1 MLKRT
6 LLASLL
12 AIILSACAAGPAI
25 FGTST
30 GTVNGHVMLRA
41 CGGANLEG
49 RSGCPTRP
57 MAGATVSFRL
67 TATSGAPQALTAVTD
82 ATGAYSVKLAP
93 GTYTMTLTATGDGV
107 LGSSHSSAVKTASR
121 QVTVTAGKTVT
132 ADLTYIIQL
141 L

>member
-1 MLKRT
+1 MLTRT

-12 AIILSACAAGPAI
+12 AIVLSACAAGPAI

-49 RSGCPTRP
+49 QSGCPTRP

-67 TATSGAPQALTAVTD
+67 TATSGAPQEVTAVTD

-93 GTYTMTLTATGDGV
+93 GTYTMTLTATSDGV

>member
-12 AIILSACAAGPAI
+12 AIVLSACAAGPAI

-49 RSGCPTRP
+49 QSSCPTRP
-57 MAGATVSFRL
+57 MARATVSFRL
-67 TATSGAPQALTAVTD
+67 TATSGTPQALTAVTD

-107 LGSSHSSAVKTASR
+107 LGSSHPSAAKTASR